1 MKKEL
6 LAYAAIASLVIMG
19 AGCCNASCDK
29 DDPSLIEK
37 KVMEGVREIKQ
48 AQEKLKVK
56 SSLKNYEKYVEK
68 INGTNVWA
76 SALQKALDEN
86 EIVVIPSCEEKY
98 YIEKT
103 VVIPSN
109 RRIEAHGAT
118 VRLIDGMNN
127 VMFTTKNAMDGTLK
141 PIPQNTRG
149 ENVAIIGG
157 RWEDNST
164 RRRGYGRSGM
174 FNNLPRKTG
183 NYYGVSTLFYL
194 GNTDKVTVRD
204 VTFYHTGGFSI
215 QSGDSD
221 ATWFENIYFDRCF
234 ADGLHLNGNMTR
246 IYVKNV
252 RGNVGDDLVALNAY
266 DWINSSI
273 NFGPQKYI
281 LCEDLELIKTPGAS
295 YYPAIRIQPAIF
307 RYADMSEVDC
317 AISDLIFRRVKGI
330 VTYKMYL
337 QTPRYKIG
345 GTREWSKVGSGGN
358 LHFEDL
364 TIESVEPIDKFE
376 NYMKGDP
383 LRGHFAPFEF
393 GANLSSVYFKNINLT
408 FDVKRFP
415 TSHIAVVGPKSS
427 IAVNKKDN
435 ITYEIFDPWVSCK
448 VGKVVL
454 ENIKI
459 NGEAPKELVH
469 AVEFNDIN
477 KDGNSTGKG
486 VIKEI
491 VYR

>member
-1 MKKEL
+1 
-6 LAYAAIASLVIMG
+6 
-19 AGCCNASCDK
+19 
-29 DDPSLIEK
+29 
-37 KVMEGVREIKQ
+37 MEGVAEIKV
-48 AQEKLKVK
+48 AQEKLKDKV
-56 SSLKNYEKYVEK
+56 SLADYEKYTEK
-68 INGTNVWA
+68 INGTNVWG
-76 SALQKALDEN
+76 SALQKALDEH
-86 EIVVIPSCEEKY
+86 EIVVIPSRKDKY

-118 VRLIDGMNN
+118 IRLIDGMKNIL
-127 VMFTTKNAMDGTLK
+127 FTTKNAIDGTLM
-141 PIPQNTRG
+141 PIARNTRG
-149 ENVAIIGG
+149 ENVAILGG
-157 RWEDNST
+157 RWEDNCI
-164 RRRGYGRSGM
+164 RRLGYGRTGM
-174 FNNLPRKTG
+174 FNNLPRKKG
-183 NYYGVSTLFYL
+183 NFYGVSTLFYL

-204 VTFYHTGGFSI
+204 ATFHHTGGFSI

-221 ATWFENIYFDRCF
+221 AVWFENIYFDKCF
-234 ADGLHLNGNMTR
+234 ADGLHLNGNMSR
-246 IYVKNV
+246 VYAKNI

-307 RYADMSEVDC
+307 RFEDSSEVDC

-345 GTREWSKVGSGGN
+345 GTREWAKVGSGGN

-364 TIESVEPIDKFE
+364 TIESVEPIDKFP
-376 NYMKGDP
+376 NYMNGDP
-383 LRGHFAPFEF
+383 LRGHFGVFEF
-393 GANLSSVYFKNINLT
+393 GANLSSVYFKNVNLT
-408 FDVKRFP
+408 FDMKRFP
-415 TSHIAVVGPKSS
+415 TSHLAVVGPKSYRYTD
-427 IAVNKKDN
+427 NKTGEA
-435 ITYEIFDPWVSCK
+435 IEIFDPWVSCN
-448 VGKVVL
+448 VEKVVL
-454 ENIKI
+454 ENITV

-469 AVEFNDIN
+469 ATEFNDIN

-491 VYR
+491 VYK